1 MNPSTSGLRVVW
13 TTWHGKGA
21 KARDAL
27 SVGPIPYLVIEIN
40 RKIIKRTAYCHISV
54 FKNGFI
60 MMMMVEHREISQAV
74 DNNILPNLCR
84 S

>member
-1 MNPSTSGLRVVW
+1 MNDEPLDKWAEGGVDYLPWERE
-13 TTWHGKGA
+13 
-21 KARDAL
+21 RDAL

>member
-1 MNPSTSGLRVVW
+1 M
-13 TTWHGKGA
+13 KGA
-21 KARDAL
+21 TARNAL

-54 FKNGFI
+54 LKNVVI
-60 MMMMVEHREISQAV
+60 MMMMMMVKHRKISQGV
-74 DNNILPNLCR
+74 DNNIVPNLCM

>member
-1 MNPSTSGLRVVW
+1 M
-13 TTWHGKGA
+13 KGA
-21 KARDAL
+21 TARDAL

-54 FKNGFI
+54 LKNVVI
-60 MMMMVEHREISQAV
+60 MMMMIMVKHRKISQGV
-74 DNNILPNLCR
+74 DNIIVPNLCM